1 MCITCCICSR
11 RASATATT
19 RTTWI
24 NRCSYSVA
32 AWPKGSHTR
41 AKGPI
46 IAMARRAVSH
56 RPTCRRPRSCR
67 SSRTTIRSATARSDE
82 RLTAIGATPA
92 LEALAAIYLLAPQ
105 ISLLFMGEEFGAS
118 TPFLYFCD
126 FHGELGRAV
135 SEGRRK
141 EFSRFACFGESV
153 PPDIPDP
160 NDDGTFEASRLDW
173 STIARAPHARWL
185 AHYRELLAL
194 RRQHIVPLLPDIAS
208 GHRWDALADVGL
220 QVRWQLRDGG
230 VLLLD
235 AQLSDAEA
243 RREFPAGRLIYELR
257 PSPDPSIRLP
267 WSVRW
272 AIS

>member
-1 MCITCCICSR
+1 MKNHLRNTILTGIFAAIPLAVTIFVIVYVE
-11 RASATATT
+11 RAT
-19 RTTWI
+19 REPVRNLTGWNTPFI
-24 NRCSYSVA
+24 
-32 AWPKGSHTR
+32 G
-41 AKGPI
+41 I
-46 IAMARRAVSH
+46 LIA
-56 RPTCRRPRSCR
+56 
-67 SSRTTIRSATARSDE
+67 I
-82 RLTAIGATPA
+82 
-92 LEALAAIYLLAPQ
+92 AAIYLLAPQ

-141 EFSRFACFGESV
+141 EFSQFACFGESV

-173 STIARAPHARWL
+173 STIARAPHSRWL

-230 VLLLD
+230 ALLLD

-243 RREFPAGRLIYELR
+243 RRDFPAGRPIYELR
-257 PSPDPSIRLP
+257 PSPDPSILLP

-272 AIS
+272 AI